1 MRLLFHSYDVRNYL
15 VKKIGM
21 VRVNFMRGKNMLFQ
35 WIAVIAT
42 VVSGSAIGASD
53 YQTKF
58 DPSRLKGTQA
68 SVPNEILVLGTPH
81 LSELP
86 ASFTPKSLTLLMS
99 RLEAWKPQ
107 IITVEAL
114 SGMQCDM
121 LRRYSVRYA
130 ESIKYYCWDTAP
142 AHAAT
147 GLDVPAAT
155 AEVDRLLAA
164 WPAEPTPAQRRH
176 LAAVFLAAGEQ
187 ASALVQWL
195 RLPAAEQKEQD
206 GLDKLLVKRLQDLT
220 VKRNENYQ
228 VAAPLAARLGLERV
242 YAIDDHTADSASG
255 SEAEDKAAGEIMQK
269 LWNNPATAKRK
280 AESDVLYKNLDSGEG
295 VLAMYRAFNRAN
307 QANLVYQSDFG
318 AAMKDRSAKQVGR
331 VYVGYWE
338 TRNLRMVSNIREIL
352 GATPGK
358 RTLSIVGASHKG
370 YFEAYLNLMHDVKL
384 VNADTLLK

>member
-1 MRLLFHSYDVRNYL
+1 
-15 VKKIGM
+15 
-21 VRVNFMRGKNMLFQ
+21 MLYQ
-35 WIAVIAT
+35 WTALIAAVITSST
-42 VVSGSAIGASD
+42 VGVSD
-53 YQTKF
+53 YHSKF

-68 SVPNEILVLGTPH
+68 SVPNEVLVLGTPH

-86 ASFTPKSLTLLMS
+86 ASFTPKSLTLLIT

-121 LRRYSVRYA
+121 LRRYSARYA

-142 AHAAT
+142 ARAAT

-155 AEVDRLLAA
+155 AEVDRLLAT
-164 WPAEPTPAQRRH
+164 WPSAPTPAQRRH

-195 RLPAAEQKEQD
+195 RLPVAEQKEED
-206 GLDKLLVKRLQDLT
+206 GLDKALVKRLQNLT
-220 VKRNENYQ
+220 VKRNEDFQ
-228 VAAPLAARLGLERV
+228 IAAPLAARLGLERV
-242 YAIDDHTADSASG
+242 YPIDDHTADSASG
-255 SEAEDKAAGEIMQK
+255 DDADDKAAGEIMQN
-269 LWNNPATAKRK
+269 LWNNPASAKRK
-280 AESDVLYKNLDSGEG
+280 AESDILYKKLDSDEG
-295 VLAMYRAFNRAN
+295 VLAMYRAFNRAD
-307 QANLVYQSDFG
+307 QALLVYQSDFG

-338 TRNLRMVSNIREIL
+338 TRNLRMASNIREVL

-358 RTLSIVGASHKG
+358 RTLTIVGASHKG
-370 YFEAYLNLMHDVKL
+370 YFEAYLNMMHDVKL
-384 VNADTLLK
+384 VNADILLK